1 MKKIL
6 IISLL
11 LVIGLF
17 LVQSPLFAQCP
28 MCSMAAESNL
38 KAGGSAGKGL
48 NIGILY
54 LYFFPYIVTAVI
66 GYLWFKN
73 RRKSIA

>member
-1 MKKIL
+1 MKKIIVFVFVIL
-6 IISLL
+6 IFSLL
-11 LVIGLF
+11 
-17 LVQSPLFAQCP
+17 QTSLFAQCP

-54 LYFFPYIVTAVI
+54 LYVLPYLVTGTI
-66 GYLWFKN
+66 TFLWFKN
-73 RRKSIA
+73 RQKSTTI